1 MLTFEELGEGYNG
14 NLCTIFATIFICLKL
29 FQSRRYF
36 KKINKTPKFALPWG
50 SNGGAQKQESLEG
63 WDTFS
68 VTCLSTRHSVC
79 LEHSECPVSIYWLHF
94 SGSWE
99 RQEGL
104 SLVSGMCEEG
114 CALSE
119 QDRALTR
126 CQTLSIQKWEGS
138 TEPAG
143 KQVWNIVSVW

>member
-14 NLCTIFATIFICLKL
+14 NLCTIFVTIFICLKL

-79 LEHSECPVSIYWLHF
+79 LEHSECPVSIY
-94 SGSWE
+94 
-99 RQEGL
+99 
-104 SLVSGMCEEG
+104 
-114 CALSE
+114 
-119 QDRALTR
+119 
-126 CQTLSIQKWEGS
+126 
-138 TEPAG
+138 
-143 KQVWNIVSVW
+143 